1 LGGRDFAMG
10 ERRGREPGARVW
22 RRTREDHGKT
32 RIYFLFSVRNAE
44 SPALLPPG
52 FFFLPPPARLS
63 RDAVSAVGLGGG
75 RAIAAVDGGCF
86 WMVRKRPGWLAG

>member
-22 RRTREDHGKT
+22 RRTR
-32 RIYFLFSVRNAE
+32 IYFLFIYFPFGTPSR
-44 SPALLPPG
+44 LP
-52 FFFLPPPARLS
+52 FCRLVFFLPPPARLS

>member
-52 FFFLPPPARLS
+52 FFFTAARAPY
-63 RDAVSAVGLGGG
+63 AVSAVGLGGG

>member
-1 LGGRDFAMG
+1 LEEDEGRPREDEDLFFIFRS
-10 ERRGREPGARVW
+10 ERRVACPSAAW
-22 RRTREDHGKT
+22 
-32 RIYFLFSVRNAE
+32 
-44 SPALLPPG
+44 